1 MHICRG
7 EVKLLINVNVSC
19 LKDLR
24 LELQAGWKVWDND
37 HVYPVHAINCLL
49 TAALRAE
56 VLLQGCYVSVP
67 AQSVDM
73 LWIWGP
79 VEKLKSFLVGLG
91 GAEPCQV
98 AA

>member
-1 MHICRG
+1 MSDSLH
-7 EVKLLINVNVSC
+7 VPS
-19 LKDLR
+19 
-24 LELQAGWKVWDND
+24 WDD
-37 HVYPVHAINCLL
+37 DQVCPIHAFNCLL

-67 AQSVDM
+67 AQSVHM

-79 VEKLKSFLVGLG
+79 AEELKGFLVGLG
-91 GAEPCQV
+91 GAEPSQV